1 MKRVVPS
8 AACLAGTAPALAQ
21 EPADPIAP
29 VPERVER
36 VVVYGDDPCPP
47 STGDE
52 ITVCARLPETER
64 YRIPEEL
71 RDEATEDDPE
81 SEAWA
86 SRVESFEYVGATGI
100 QRCSP
105 VGPSGFPGCWAQMVR
120 QARPARPP
128 LARDQ
133 PHPQGGRKNRGE

>member
-1 MKRVVPS
+1 MKRVIPI
-8 AACLAGTAPALAQ
+8 AAILTATAPALAQ

-29 VPERVER
+29 IPERVER
-36 VVVYGDDPCPP
+36 VVVYGKDPCPP
-47 STGDE
+47 SSGDE

-71 RDEATEDDPE
+71 RDEATEDDPA

-100 QRCSP
+100 QSCSP
-105 VGPSGFPGCWAQMVR
+105 VGPSGFTGCWAQMVR
-120 QARPARPP
+120 QAREER
-128 LARDQ
+128 RQMEQDQ
-133 PHPQGGRKNRGE
+133 PEP

>member
-1 MKRVVPS
+1 MKRVIPI
-8 AACLAGTAPALAQ
+8 AAILAATAPALAQ
-21 EPADPIAP
+21 EPLDPMAP

-86 SRVESFEYVGATGI
+86 SRVESLEYVGAAGI
-100 QRCSP
+100 QSCSP
-105 VGPSGFPGCWAQMVR
+105 VGPSGFTGCWAQMVR
-120 QARPARPP
+120 QAREER
-128 LARDQ
+128 RRMEQDQ
-133 PHPQGGRKNRGE
+133 PEP